1 MSRIHKINFFLACI
15 ILAIDSL
22 NGFFL
27 FKGINLPISQVF
39 KLLFTATM
47 IIGLIKLSYHKFVI
61 WFVLFVLF
69 VSIFN
74 LVNNPIFFFESLV
87 LSQKFLFTI
96 LTYFYFTEYFKNS
109 NSLNYNYV
117 FVSSFLVVLLNILIS
132 ILGIGKFAYVGDVGF
147 TGFFFAPNEISF
159 LVLIILSYLLF
170 QVKSMKSKY
179 LSVIFVLCLIIS
191 FMLAMK
197 LVIIGVSFVGV
208 FIFFSGKFNVKK
220 IIIGSLFVL
229 IFVFILFK
237 FSYLLEPLINM
248 IEYRY
253 NSSTSLLNFLLSNR
267 DVYLNRIYDVFIN
280 SSAFNLLFGLD
291 QNLTIEMDLFDVLFN
306 FGLFGFLI
314 IYLFYSYVIISS
326 TKKYSDKE
334 YNFFLFI
341 NLLIV
346 MSSLFVGHF
355 VFSAMGG
362 FFFAYFN
369 SKPQKKHFKHS
380 S

>member
-39 KLLFTATM
+39 KLIFTATM

-74 LVNNPIFFFESLV
+74 IVNNPIFFFESLI

-109 NSLNYNYV
+109 NNLNYNYV
-117 FVSSFLVVLLNILIS
+117 FFSNFLVVLLNIFIS

-159 LVLIILSYLLF
+159 LVLIILSYFLF

-179 LSVIFVLCLIIS
+179 LSVVFVLCLIIS

-237 FSYLLEPLINM
+237 FSYLLEPLINL

-267 DVYLNRIYDVFIN
+267 DVDLIIDRDIFIN

-291 QNLTIEMDLFDVLFN
+291 QNFTTEMDLFDTLFN

-326 TKKYSDKE
+326 MRKYSDKE
-334 YNFFLFI
+334 YSFFLFI

-346 MSSLFVGHF
+346 TSSLFVGHF

-369 SKPQKKHFKHS
+369 SKPQKKQFKHS
-380 S
+380 A

>member
-1 MSRIHKINFFLACI
+1 
-15 ILAIDSL
+15 
-22 NGFFL
+22 
-27 FKGINLPISQVF
+27 
-39 KLLFTATM
+39 
-47 IIGLIKLSYHKFVI
+47 
-61 WFVLFVLF
+61 
-69 VSIFN
+69 
-74 LVNNPIFFFESLV
+74 
-87 LSQKFLFTI
+87 
-96 LTYFYFTEYFKNS
+96 
-109 NSLNYNYV
+109 
-117 FVSSFLVVLLNILIS
+117 
-132 ILGIGKFAYVGDVGF
+132 
-147 TGFFFAPNEISF
+147 
-159 LVLIILSYLLF
+159 
-170 QVKSMKSKY
+170 
-179 LSVIFVLCLIIS
+179 
-191 FMLAMK
+191 
-197 LVIIGVSFVGV
+197 
-208 FIFFSGKFNVKK
+208 
-220 IIIGSLFVL
+220 
-229 IFVFILFK
+229 
-237 FSYLLEPLINM
+237 M

>member
-1 MSRIHKINFFLACI
+1 VSRIHKINFFLACI

>member
-1 MSRIHKINFFLACI
+1 VSRIHKINFFFACL

-27 FKGINLPISQVF
+27 FKEINLPISQVF

-47 IIGLIKLSYHKFVI
+47 IIGLIKLSYHKFLI

-69 VSIFN
+69 VSIFS
-74 LVNNPIFFFESLV
+74 LVNNPKFFFESLI
-87 LSQKFLFTI
+87 LSQKFLFTV

-117 FVSSFLVVLLNILIS
+117 FVSSFIIILLNILIS
-132 ILGIGKFAYVGDVGF
+132 ILGIGKFAYVGGVGF
-147 TGFFFAPNEISF
+147 TGFFFSPNEISF
-159 LVLIILSYLLF
+159 LVLIILSYFLF

-179 LSVIFVLCLIIS
+179 LIVIFVLCLIIS

-197 LVIIGVSFVGV
+197 LVIVGVSFVGI

-220 IIIGSLFVL
+220 IISGSFFVL
-229 IFVFILFK
+229 IFVLILFK
-237 FSYLLEPLINM
+237 YSYLLEPLINM

-253 NSSTSLLNFLLSNR
+253 SSSTSLMNFLLSNR
-267 DVYLNRIYDVFIN
+267 DVYLNRIADVFIN
-280 SSAFNLLFGLD
+280 SSTFNLLFGLD
-291 QNLTIEMDLFDVLFN
+291 QILTVEMDLFDVLFN

-326 TKKYSDKE
+326 TKKYSDIE

-369 SKPQKKHFKHS
+369 SKPQKKIV
-380 S
+380 

>member
-1 MSRIHKINFFLACI
+1 VSRIHKINFFLACI

-39 KLLFTATM
+39 KLIFTATM

-74 LVNNPIFFFESLV
+74 IVNNPIFFFESLI

-109 NSLNYNYV
+109 NNLNYNYV
-117 FVSSFLVVLLNILIS
+117 FFSNFLVVLLNIFIS

-159 LVLIILSYLLF
+159 LVLIILSYFLF

-179 LSVIFVLCLIIS
+179 LSVVFVLCLIIS

-237 FSYLLEPLINM
+237 FSYLLEPLINL

-267 DVYLNRIYDVFIN
+267 DVDLIIDRDIFIN

-291 QNLTIEMDLFDVLFN
+291 QNFTTEMDLFDTLFN

-326 TKKYSDKE
+326 MRKYSDKE
-334 YNFFLFI
+334 YSFFLFI

-346 MSSLFVGHF
+346 TSSLFVGHF

-369 SKPQKKHFKHS
+369 SKPQKKQFKHS
-380 S
+380 A